1 MISGL
6 ETIIAAF
13 IAGALAIIGIYA
25 KARRDGAKA
34 ERLGTENAAMRDRL
48 EMDREATEIE
58 REIGKLSD
66 AEIKERLLA
75 RAKP

>member
-13 IAGALAIIGIYA
+13 IAGAVTIIGLYA

-34 ERLGTENAAMRDRL
+34 EQAKAHEQRIRD
-48 EMDREATEIE
+48 MQIVDDIDHAVAGNDPAKNREE
-58 REIGKLSD
+58 
-66 AEIKERLLA
+66 LA
-75 RAKP
+75 KWQRR